1 MSHDETPTSESNRM
15 TMPTASEELNDD
27 QARRLRSAREAFLHG
42 DEAPGWVRPEIRRS
56 WYRSMM
62 AGVSPNGPLNL
73 QAGTGVN
80 PDSALLRAA
89 SPVVDALVRDLA
101 DAHVWIQVVD
111 RNGQIVGQ
119 WATDIPS
126 QSRMEQLCAIGS
138 VIDEGHVGTTVLATV
153 LEERR
158 PMSVWGPE
166 HFHEHL
172 SNVAGAGAPIVHP
185 GSGVLQGAVAVGC
198 DLSIPIGL
206 LSTLVNQAAKEIGA
220 ALVSGYARA
229 DRELLDVFLRLER
242 RGPRRPVFAVN
253 ARLCVTNAEAAAT
266 ASALPSHGEL
276 WSAVLRAAETQ
287 RDTRLLTP
295 TIAGVRLSL
304 RLVHSGDE
312 LIGGL
317 VQASR
322 ISNLDELGAASSDG
336 SGSTQPVPHAGP
348 FTQLRNEIT
357 TQLRTSPS
365 LLIHGPIGS
374 GKSTLAAASANSL
387 GIDLLT
393 GRALDL
399 LDARGGV
406 DLGSADCFLITHLE
420 EVAPEREVELAR
432 LFACLQQTARTLTA
446 TFRTEAG
453 ADEVPAW
460 LTRYFETTQRVPG
473 LAELSAEMDA
483 VIAEILAVPTTD
495 LDLAIAPEAIRSL
508 KERPFPGNM
517 GQLERLLHKARAV
530 AGAVPIMPHHLPRP
544 AHARATSR
552 QLTPLERIERDAI
565 AAVLATHAGNKAAA
579 AAQLEMSR
587 STFYRRLAQLGIV

>member
-1 MSHDETPTSESNRM
+1 MSPDDDAAVTTRGVAAADPLEEMNR
-15 TMPTASEELNDD
+15 D
-27 QARRLRSAREAFLHG
+27 QALRLRSAREAFLHG

-62 AGVSPNGPLNL
+62 AGVSPSGPINL
-73 QAGTGVN
+73 QPGTGVN

-119 WATDIPS
+119 WATDMPS
-126 QSRMEQLCAIGS
+126 QSRVQELCAVGT
-138 VIDEGHVGTTVLATV
+138 VIDEGNVGTTVLATV

-253 ARLCVTNAEAAAT
+253 ARLCVTNAEAAQ
-266 ASALPSHGEL
+266 SAGMPSHQEL
-276 WSAVLRAAETQ
+276 WAAVLRAADAQ

-317 VQASR
+317 AQASKV
-322 ISNLDELGAASSDG
+322 ISAEESAPGAGDG
-336 SGSTQPVPHAGP
+336 SETTQPPPAGP
-348 FTQLRNEIT
+348 FTQLRTEIT
-357 TQLRTSPS
+357 GQLRTSPS
-365 LLIHGPIGS
+365 LLVQGPIGS
-374 GKSTLAAASANSL
+374 GKATLVAAAAQAL
-387 GIDLLT
+387 GSDVLA
-393 GRALDL
+393 GRAVEL
-399 LDARGGV
+399 LDAGSP
-406 DLGSADCFLITHLE
+406 DLGSADCFLLTHLE
-420 EVAPEREVELAR
+420 EVGAEREVEFAR
-432 LFACLQQTARTLTA
+432 LFAAIQRSARTLAA

-453 ADEVPAW
+453 VDEMPLWLVP
-460 LTRYFETTQRVPG
+460 YFETRQRVPA
-473 LAELSAEMDA
+473 LVELGTELDA
-483 VIAEILAVPTTD
+483 VIAELLAVPVEE
-495 LDLAIAPEAIRSL
+495 LEREISAEAVQCLRD
-508 KERPFPGNM
+508 RPYPGNL
-517 GQLERLLHKARAV
+517 GQLERLLRKARSL
-530 AGAVPIMPHHLPRP
+530 AGATPILPQHLPRP
-544 AHARATSR
+544 AHARATTR